1 MEIEKDSDDS
11 SEYLDTVDDLGY
23 VKNNI
28 EKSEWK
34 KLEILTYLRSGKL
47 PVYFS

>member
-1 MEIEKDSDDS
+1 MEVEKDSDDS

-28 EKSEWK
+28 EKLDWK
-34 KLEILTYLRSGKL
+34 KNGHHVTIHDL
-47 PVYFS
+47 